1 MSFEAAAPD
10 ASLGIGANSMDADSY
25 TAVRLVNRIDSRTH
39 SNVDSYLETRN
50 SVTSIY
56 NDSPLFHWAHTGRLV
71 EAEKAS

>member
-25 TAVRLVNRIDSRTH
+25 TAVRLVNRID